1 MVETQNAKSVLEG
14 VKVLDLGR
22 YIAGPFCAA
31 LLGDYGAEVIR
42 VDRVGG
48 SEDRLILPV
57 SEHGE
62 GAQFLQVNRN
72 KRSIG
77 LEIDKPEG
85 KEVLHEL
92 VRRSDVVIANMPP
105 RVLQNLG
112 IDYES
117 LRRIKPDIILTASS
131 AFGTAP
137 ALRDRVAFDGVGQAI
152 SGAVHLAGLP
162 DHPMKAMVPVVDIAT
177 ALSCALGTMMALYE
191 RKASGMGQEVGASL
205 LQTALNFSSASLI
218 EEAVLQVDRKATLN
232 RAAQY
237 APSDIFRAKDG
248 WFITQVIGPAMFKRW
263 ARLIGKPELVD
274 DSRFHDDLQRGRHG
288 EYLSSVMSE
297 WCAPLTRAEALAQ
310 LEEARIPAGSVNSPR
325 EVLQDESILA
335 TEPFEQMEYPGVR
348 GTVPIVK
355 PPVFLSRT
363 PASIRRRPPRSGE
376 HTDEVLKEIGY
387 APAAIAQL
395 RELGVVERA
404 V

>member
-1 MVETQNAKSVLEG
+1 MSVLEG
-14 VKVLDLGR
+14 IKVLDLGR

-57 SEHGE
+57 SEEGE

-72 KRSIG
+72 KRSIT

-85 KEVLHEL
+85 QEILHEL

-105 RVLQNLG
+105 RVLEKMGL
-112 IDYES
+112 DYES
-117 LRRIKPDIILTASS
+117 LRRIRPDIVLTASS

-137 ALRDRVAFDGVGQAI
+137 AVRDRVAFDGVGQAI

-162 DHPMKAMVPVVDIAT
+162 DHPMKAMVPVVDFAT
-177 ALSCALGTMMALYE
+177 ALSCALGTVMALYE
-191 RKASGMGQEVGASL
+191 RKASGRGQEVGASL

-237 APSDIFRAKDG
+237 APSDIFRARDG

-263 ARLIGKPELVD
+263 ARMIGKPELVD
-274 DSRFHDDLQRGRHG
+274 DPRFRDDLQRGQHG
-288 EYLSSVMSE
+288 EELSGLMSE
-297 WCAPLTRAEALAQ
+297 WCAPLTRAEALAR
-310 LEEARIPAGSVNSPR
+310 LEEARIPAGAVNSPR
-325 EVLQDESILA
+325 EVLQDPAILA
-335 TEPFEQMEYPGVR
+335 ADPFKAMDYPGVKR
-348 GTVPIVK
+348 PVPIVK
-355 PPVFLSRT
+355 PPIFLSRT
-363 PASIRRRPPRSGE
+363 PASIRRRPPRAGE
-376 HTDEVLKEIGY
+376 HTDEVLAELGCS
-387 APAAIAQL
+387 PERIAQL
-395 RELGVVERA
+395 REQGVV
-404 V
+404 

>member
-1 MVETQNAKSVLEG
+1 MKVLEG
-14 VKVLDLGR
+14 IKVLDLGR

-31 LLGDYGAEVIR
+31 LLGDYGADVIR

-57 SEHGE
+57 SENGE

-72 KRSIG
+72 KRSIS
-77 LEIDKPEG
+77 LEIDQPEG
-85 KEVLHEL
+85 QEVLHEL
-92 VRRSDVVIANMPP
+92 VRRADVVIANMPP

-117 LRRIKPDIILTASS
+117 LRRIKPDIILTAST

-137 ALRDRVAFDGVGQAI
+137 AVRDRVAFDGVGQAI

-162 DHPMKAMVPVVDIAT
+162 DHPMKAMVPVVDFAT

-218 EEAVLQVDRKATLN
+218 EEAVLQADRKATMN

-274 DSRFHDDLQRGRHG
+274 DPRFQDDLQRGHHG
-288 EYLSSVMSE
+288 EYLSDLMSE
-297 WCAPLTRAEALAQ
+297 WCAPMTRAEALAK
-310 LEEARIPAGSVNSPR
+310 LEGARIPAGAVNSPR
-325 EVLQDESILA
+325 EVLQDESISA
-335 TEPFEQMEYPGVR
+335 AEPFEMMEYPGVK
-348 GTVPIVK
+348 TPVPIVK
-355 PPVFLSRT
+355 PPIFLSRT
-363 PASIRRRPPRSGE
+363 PAAVVRRPPLAGE
-376 HTDEVLKEIGY
+376 HTNEVLMEIGY
-387 APAAIAQL
+387 SPDAIAQL
-395 RELGVVERA
+395 SERGIVQQA
-404 V
+404 PGGIAA